1 MQDKHKKVTAS
12 TSNDIKMERRSCPST
27 PKHYQVRA
35 ICSLRVALILNKRSS
50 NPLQGVKVKSPKLRA
65 EDESGEEESELN
77 LKKPTP
83 GAGQHKEIELL
94 VILVILS

>member
-83 GAGQHKEIELL
+83 GAGQQLL